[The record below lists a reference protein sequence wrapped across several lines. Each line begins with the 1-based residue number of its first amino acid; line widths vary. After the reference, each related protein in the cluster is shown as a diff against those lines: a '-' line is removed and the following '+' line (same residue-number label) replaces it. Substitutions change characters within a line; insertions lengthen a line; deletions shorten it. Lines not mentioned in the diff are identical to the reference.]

1 VPKVITAAAAL
12 RDNDPRTTNPS
23 NADVFINFFAVLIV
37 ILSFSAAS
45 YRLYLDCENIFGQ
58 IEFSSQ
64 EFPHVFILM
73 PFP

>member
-1 VPKVITAAAAL
+1 M
-12 RDNDPRTTNPS
+12 
-23 NADVFINFFAVLIV
+23 NFFAAFIA

-45 YRLYLDCENIFGQ
+45 YRLSLDCENIFGQ